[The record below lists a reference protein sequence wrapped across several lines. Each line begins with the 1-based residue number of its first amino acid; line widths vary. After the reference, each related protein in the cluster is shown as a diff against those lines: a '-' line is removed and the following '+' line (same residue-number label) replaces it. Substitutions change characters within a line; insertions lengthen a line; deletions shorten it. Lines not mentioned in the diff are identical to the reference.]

1 MMFERDVDAAANEI
15 AFLTFPSFDDLVND
29 DFAPTFIS
37 PLNVNPLYS
46 TTGLASEWRPNGGT
60 VPEPGILPLF
70 GIALAGLA
78 AARRRRH

>member
-46 TTGLASEWRPNGGT
+46 TTGLASE
-60 VPEPGILPLF
+60 
-70 GIALAGLA
+70 
-78 AARRRRH
+78 